1 MVQIAHLD
9 ELSQNYWVVVLTQ
22 RILERKSVKKAIW
35 GIVSEVLMNSQIAKI
50 LFWYENLRKLESQIE
65 TINFWL

>member
-65 TINFWL
+65 NINF

>member
-35 GIVSEVLMNSQIAKI
+35 DIVSEVLMNSQIAKI

-65 TINFWL
+65 NINF

>member
-50 LFWYENLRKLESQIE
+50 LFWYESLRKLESQIE